1 MNANAAT
8 STSRTTG
15 TRIPMNKPREG
26 SSKLGTGLS
35 FDLLNYEKKKKTQ
48 RISIEWVLGYRE

>member
-1 MNANAAT
+1 MNAAT
-8 STSRTTG
+8 STSSTTG

-35 FDLLNYEKKKKTQ
+35 FDLLNYEKKKKRREFQ
-48 RISIEWVLGYRE
+48 LNGY